1 MRGAIV
7 EDFTRANR
15 YFWEKLGVNRY
26 ALAGILSILDA
37 IQEAI
42 IIADLNGWVHYVNP
56 AFTHITDV
64 NQEARVGRKIHE
76 VSPGCPLAQV
86 LETRMPVYGVKYYP
100 EQAYHACDN
109 HRPRGPTL

>member
-42 IIADLNGWVHYVNP
+42 IIADLNGLY
-56 AFTHITDV
+56 
-64 NQEARVGRKIHE
+64 
-76 VSPGCPLAQV
+76 
-86 LETRMPVYGVKYYP
+86 
-100 EQAYHACDN
+100 
-109 HRPRGPTL
+109 